1 MVAAA
6 LPNLRAVAGRYWWT
20 FVLRGVLAIIFGILT
35 FTWPGVT
42 LLTLVYFYGAYAL
55 LEGILTVWSGISEYG
70 QRERWWM
77 EILGGVLSIIVGI
90 MTFVWPGI
98 TALALLYIIAFW
110 AIFRGVLEIM
120 AAIRLRKV
128 IQGEFWLAAAGVFS
142 ILFGIL
148 LIARPGAGA
157 LALLAVIGGFAIA
170 LGVLLIILGFRLKGL
185 SKADSR

>member
-20 FVLRGVLAIIFGILT
+20 FVLRGVIAIIFGVLAI
-35 FTWPGVT
+35 TWPGATIASLV
-42 LLTLVYFYGAYAL
+42 LLYGAYAL
-55 LEGILTVWSGISEYG
+55 LEGILSVWSGISEYG
-70 QRERWWM
+70 ERERWWM

-90 MTFVWPGI
+90 MTFAWPGI

-110 AIFRGVLEIM
+110 AIFRGVLEVL

-128 IQGEFWLAAAGVFS
+128 IQGEFWLALAGIFS
-142 ILFGIL
+142 IVFGVI

-157 LALLAVIGGFAIA
+157 LALVTVIGGFAIA
-170 LGVLLIILGFRLKGL
+170 FGILLIVLGFRLKGF
-185 SKADSR
+185 STAAT

>member
-20 FVLRGVLAIIFGILT
+20 FVLRGVLAIIFGILAVA
-35 FTWPGVT
+35 WPGVT
-42 LLTLVYFYGAYAL
+42 LASLVLLYGAYAL
-55 LEGILTVWSGISEYG
+55 LEGVLSVWSGIAEYG
-70 QRERWWM
+70 ERERWWM
-77 EILGGVLSIIVGI
+77 EILGGVLSIAVGI

-98 TALALLYIIAFW
+98 TALALLYIIGFW

-128 IQGEFWLAAAGVFS
+128 IEGEFWLAAAGLFS

-148 LIARPGAGA
+148 LIARPGEGA
-157 LALLAVIGGFAIA
+157 IALLTVIGGFAIA
-170 LGVLLIILGFRLKGL
+170 FGILLIILGFKLK
-185 SKADSR
+185 SFSRPVG